1 MRESEIL
8 SESDL
13 DAALVGGAIA
23 KRQRLWKA
31 ASGQAPRWTDV
42 LMAVLGV
49 AQVFLGA
56 YGVISAGEPN
66 SFVLLAFGILFVG
79 FSLWRIQE
87 ARIDALRELLRSIE
101 SGRR

>member
-13 DAALVGGAIA
+13 DAALVRSAQA

-31 ASGQAPRWTDV
+31 ASGRAPRWTDV
-42 LMAVLGV
+42 LMVVLGL
-49 AQVFLGA
+49 AQVLLGA
-56 YGVISAGEPN
+56 YGVLSAGEPN
-66 SFVLLAFGILFVG
+66 SLVMLAFGTLLVG

-87 ARIDALRELLRSIE
+87 ARIDALHDLLGSIE
-101 SGRR
+101 SRQR